1 MARARDVECFGVRSG
16 GDGTIGHL
24 LCWEML
30 ELDGSWHA
38 WVSWVQQAGG
48 RPTHKVVTVRASQL
62 QPLEEPESYSRV
74 PRRARGRD
82 GLIRPWSGE
91 IG

>member
-1 MARARDVECFGVRSG
+1 VPKDAPWAPPIVALP
-16 GDGTIGHL
+16 DGTVAHL
-24 LCWEML
+24 LAWEVL

-38 WVSWVQQAGG
+38 WISWVQQMGD
-48 RPTHKVVTVRASQL
+48 RPIHKVVSVRASGL
-62 QPLEEPESYSRV
+62 QPLEEPESYTKV
-74 PRRARGRD
+74 PRRLRGSD